1 MKLIPVGIFGGQIG
15 MGELIVVMLIIL
27 LLFGARRLP
36 DLARSLG
43 RSLGEFKKGREE
55 GAKETSPSDDKPT
68 QPPSDSKSTPPPPA
82 H

>member
-1 MKLIPVGIFGGQIG
+1 MNQIPVGIFGGQIG

-43 RSLGEFKKGREE
+43 RSLNEFKKGREE
-55 GAKETSPSDDKPT
+55 GTPPAATS
-68 QPPSDSKSTPPPPA
+68 SDSKPPSPPA
-82 H
+82 AP